1 MNNLKSKI
9 QNPKSDWRKGWDSNP
24 RNPFEVHYI
33 SNVANSTALAP
44 FHFDMEFGIKY
55 KNPKSKIQNPK
66 SDWRR
71 GWDLNPRYRFRHS
84 DFRDRCTK
92 PLCDLSANK
101 KLNLKSFRRFSSR
114 EKSRASN
121 VGNLPPKRRM

>member
-55 KNPKSKIQNPK
+55 KNQKSKIQN
-66 SDWRR
+66 RT
-71 GWDLNPRYRFRHS
+71 GG
-84 DFRDRCTK
+84 
-92 PLCDLSANK
+92 
-101 KLNLKSFRRFSSR
+101 
-114 EKSRASN
+114 E
-121 VGNLPPKRRM
+121 GGI